1 MKEPYY
7 TIKEASA
14 KVGVESHV
22 LRYWEEELKMDI
34 HRNQMGHRYY
44 TEHDIDLLC
53 MVHKLKD
60 KGLQLKAIRG
70 YIDKRREQ
78 IDNENRNINYVP
90 EDKQASYLNDTDA
103 KESNPSENGEKK
115 ELVPVKTGRG
125 IMSNAEKLEQFQRI
139 MNRILSN
146 AIQENNELIGRS
158 AGEHAASAVVTQIQ
172 GMTKEQ
178 EEKAEERYR
187 KLDQTLR
194 EIQLARKEAAAAGI
208 RPVDRRRQQR
218 LKRKNKNKDKEED
231 ADTISN
237 AVQETESLSEKMATE
252 NMDDK
257 HIGPEASDCDV
268 EKSETVM
275 GNNTTADE

>member
-14 KVGVESHV
+14 RVGVESHV

-53 MVHKLKD
+53 MVRKLKD
-60 KGLQLKAIRG
+60 KGLQLKAIRS
-70 YIDKRREQ
+70 YIDKRKGELQ
-78 IDNENRNINYVP
+78 NGGLPEGTDHNDETDDIGTGSEDAGQAPMENRQVRN
-90 EDKQASYLNDTDA
+90 
-103 KESNPSENGEKK
+103 
-115 ELVPVKTGRG
+115 ELVPVKTGGG

-158 AGEHAASAVVTQIQ
+158 AGEHAATAIASEIQ

-178 EEKAEERYR
+178 EERAEARYR

-194 EIQLARKEAAAAGI
+194 EIQLARKEAAAANM

-218 LKRKNKNKDKEED
+218 LKRKNKQQSGYKEEITD
-231 ADTISN
+231 VLSDEEKN
-237 AVQETESLSEKMATE
+237 VHDQETMIA
-252 NMDDK
+252 
-257 HIGPEASDCDV
+257 G
-268 EKSETVM
+268 
-275 GNNTTADE
+275 DEPDSGK

>member
-14 KVGVESHV
+14 RVGVESHV

-34 HRNQMGHRYY
+34 HRNEMGHRYY

-60 KGLQLKAIRG
+60 KGLQLKAIRS
-70 YIDKRREQ
+70 YIDKRQEQ
-78 IDNENRNINYVP
+78 M
-90 EDKQASYLNDTDA
+90 K
-103 KESNPSENGEKK
+103 NGESVDKGEEAEK
-115 ELVPVKTGRG
+115 RELVPVKTTRG
-125 IMSNAEKLEQFQRI
+125 IMSNSEKLEQFQHI

-158 AGEHAASAVVTQIQ
+158 AGEHAANAVVTQIQ

-178 EEKAEERYR
+178 EERAEERYR

-194 EIQLARKEAAAAGI
+194 EIQLARKEAAAANM

-218 LKRKNKNKDKEED
+218 LKRKNKNKEKEETAENFD
-231 ADTISN
+231 NIMSDTMEDMSDKVISDE
-237 AVQETESLSEKMATE
+237 AAGVTE
-252 NMDDK
+252 N
-257 HIGPEASDCDV
+257 
-268 EKSETVM
+268 
-275 GNNTTADE
+275 